1 MKILPMMNR
10 GIPWLREDGRTFDV
24 VPFQVFL
31 LKEFKGEPS
40 ATIIRIGRN
49 AIWLNEDGSFN
60 GTEMKSSEDISED
73 EIAAL
78 EAAHDASKTVD
89 GVAPEEAYFP
99 PMTPGYDA
107 ETRAWVASKPPTPE
121 QVAKS
126 ETATI
131 RGGQVVPSKPRT
143 RH

>member
-24 VPFQVFL
+24 VPFQVFRSTVR
-31 LKEFKGEPS
+31 GEAPM
-40 ATIIRIGRN
+40 TMIRIGRN
-49 AIWLNEDGSFN
+49 LIRLNEN
-60 GTEMKSSEDISED
+60 GTFDGHEMKSSEDITDD
-73 EIAAL
+73 EIVGIEAAL
-78 EAAHDASKTVD
+78 DASKTVD
-89 GVAPEEAYFP
+89 GVAPEEAFFQP
-99 PMTPGYDA
+99 DTQGHDS
-107 ETRAWVASKPPTPE
+107 ETRDWATSKPPTPE